1 MSTAKFVPPTA
12 GADNEGVREALA
24 ESSIGELLKDAF
36 IRFRFADG
44 FSFARSMAFQVVL
57 ALIPGVIFVV
67 ALAVRIGEGRLQS
80 LLREAVT
87 SLAPGPAGETLI
99 IAFQQGSDAGR
110 ANLIAMILGGSAA
123 IISGVAAMAQLQR
136 GSSRIYGVLGDRPT
150 LHRYGLATALTLTT
164 GLLLAGAFL
173 LIVFGSSI
181 GGAAQGGLI
190 DTWAWARWPLGAIAL
205 ILGLAGLFKK
215 APNRQQ
221 ASFAWLALGGSI
233 AAMGWLAVSIGL
245 SMFLN
250 ASTTFGQTYGP
261 LAGFIGVM
269 LWAFLSS
276 IAVFYGLAVAAQL
289 EAVRAGVSSP
299 IDDRTPDERTPEKV
313 A

>member
-12 GADNEGVREALA
+12 GTDDGGVREALA
-24 ESSIGELLKDAF
+24 ESSIGELMKNAF
-36 IRFRFADG
+36 IRFRYADG

-67 ALAVRIGEGRLQS
+67 ALAVRVGEGRLQS
-80 LLREAVT
+80 LLRDAVT
-87 SLAPGPAGETLI
+87 SLAPGPASETLL

-110 ANLIAMILGGSAA
+110 ANLIAMLLGGGAA
-123 IISGVAAMAQLQR
+123 IFSAVAAMAQLQR
-136 GSSRIYGVLGDRPT
+136 GSSRIYGVLGDRT
-150 LHRYGLATALTLTT
+150 TFHRYGLATVLTLTT
-164 GLLLAGAFL
+164 GALLAGAFL
-173 LIVFGSSI
+173 LIVFGSSL
-181 GGAAQGGLI
+181 GGTAQSGLI
-190 DTWAWARWPLGAIAL
+190 ETWAWARWPLGTIAL

-215 APNRQQ
+215 APNRPQ
-221 ASFAWLALGGSI
+221 AGFPWLALGGSI
-233 AAMGWLAVSIGL
+233 AAVGWLAVSIGL
-245 SMFLN
+245 SLFLN
-250 ASTTFGQTYGP
+250 ASRTFGQTYGP

-299 IDDRTPDERTPEKV
+299 IDDRTPDERTPDR
-313 A
+313 AA